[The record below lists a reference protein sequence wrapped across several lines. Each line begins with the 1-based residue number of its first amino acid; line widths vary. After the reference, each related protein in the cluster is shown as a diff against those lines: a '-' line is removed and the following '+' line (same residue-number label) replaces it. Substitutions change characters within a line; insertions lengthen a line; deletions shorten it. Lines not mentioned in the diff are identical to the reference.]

1 MRCFFSE
8 LRGKSPRIFQ
18 LFFKD
23 HNPWKPTIFAE
34 VGSEKFSLKLK
45 RCKKVN
51 FSRKRKMWYQP
62 CPRPLW
68 ALSTLIHHNILLLP
82 PQERLDPS
90 QGLPS
95 PPALW
100 RTLISTLLNFFHLFL
115 DSLRER
121 RSPQLGC
128 AAFTSSLLERG
139 FRLYL
144 ENVQKVQQWLR
155 NWCYT
160 RSEE

>member
-1 MRCFFSE
+1 MTRWKYP
-8 LRGKSPRIFQ
+8 GIFQ

-51 FSRKRKMWYQP
+51 FLRKRNMWYQP
-62 CPRPLW
+62 CPRPLC

-82 PQERLDPS
+82 SQERLDPA
-90 QGLPS
+90 QGPPS
-95 PPALW
+95 PPALG
-100 RTLISTLLNFFHLFL
+100 RTLISTLLNFFFL
-115 DSLRER
+115 DSLGKG
-121 RSPQLGC
+121 RSPQFGC
-128 AAFTSSLLERG
+128 AAFTSSLLQRG

-160 RSEE
+160 R